1 MGDVL
6 QANQAVWRNTVTT
19 FKSQFTRLDKLI
31 NDAKLC
37 ANNLTDAASNV
48 SVKDTKKLVD
58 PLKRKL
64 ELVNNY
70 VTSLHTLLPSAAGEA
85 QDPVYNVERLTAT
98 LTECMDRA
106 EAGNLEFATFLEI
119 IADMETADAAKESK
133 PTKAGTGASRDTRA
147 PEIKGVATALKPE
160 ELTSSIAAHDI
171 SIWVEQWSEFKDNS
185 SFCRL
190 GEASTLLT

>member
-6 QANQAVWRNTVTT
+6 QANQAIWKNTLTAFRN
-19 FKSQFTRLDKLI
+19 QFTRLDKLM

-37 ANNLTDAASNV
+37 ANNLADPASDV
-48 SVKDTKKLVD
+48 TVKEARKLVD

-70 VTSLHTLLPSAAGEA
+70 ITSLHSLLPLAAGDDED
-85 QDPVYNVERLTAT
+85 QVYNVERLTAQ

-106 EAGNLEFATFLEI
+106 EAGNLEFATFLDA
-119 IADMETADAAKESK
+119 IADVETAAAAKESK
-133 PTKAGTGASRDTRA
+133 PATASTGAPRDARA

-171 SIWVEQWSEFKDNS
+171 SIWVEQWS
-185 SFCRL
+185 
-190 GEASTLLT
+190 